1 MLPAGMID
9 LEPKHLALRKHI
21 FNIAEKCFTLRG
33 AKQIET
39 PAIELLSTVT
49 NLYGEEFDKLVYTLD
64 QDADDESKQKL
75 IMRYDLTVPLAR
87 YIGSNGLKSL
97 KRFQIGKVYR
107 RDTPQ
112 IQKGRYREF
121 YQCDFDIVGNDDGSY
136 VYDLEMLETLHDVL
150 DQLINCKKIVI
161 KLNHREIVNNIL
173 IYASIPVDKILTVC
187 STLDKLDKKTWS
199 EISAELVD
207 KKITNDCITILENLM
222 LELFDKTNDE
232 KLKILTDKNILSEP
246 VLNNMMAIMTF
257 INLMNYNNFILEPFL
272 IRGMDYYTGII
283 YEAQYIDSSIMPFT
297 IAAGG
302 RYDNMMEKFSHAG
315 KIPSIGMSLGIE
327 RIAKI
332 LEQTFEMIEPPYD
345 VYIASIGKNMAPY
358 KIQIASELR
367 KHNIMSTMS
376 HLNDQ
381 KMRHQMDV
389 VFEKKIPVMVIIGT
403 SELETKTVTIKNIL
417 TKTQSNV
424 PYKLMVETIKLHLN

>member
-9 LEPKHLALRKHI
+9 LEPKQLALRKHI

-64 QDADDESKQKL
+64 QDTDDETKQKL

-150 DQLINCKKIVI
+150 DQLISCKKIVI
-161 KLNHREIVNNIL
+161 KFNHREIVNNIL

-207 KKITNDCITILENLM
+207 KKISNDCITILEDLM

-232 KLKILTDKNILSEP
+232 KLKILTDKNILSESA
-246 VLNNMMAIMTF
+246 LNNMMAIMTF
-257 INLMNYNNFILEPFL
+257 INLMSYDNFTLEPFL

-283 YEAQYIDSSIMPFT
+283 YEALYIDSSIMPFT

-367 KHNIMSTMS
+367 KHNIISTMS
-376 HLNDQ
+376 HMNDQ

-403 SELETKTVTIKNIL
+403 SELETHTVTIKNIS

-424 PYKLMVETIKLHLN
+424 PYKLMVETIKLQLN

>member
-207 KKITNDCITILENLM
+207 KKISNDCITILENLM